1 MANKATAYMSIE
13 ELRDKYKVSDAMF
26 EGVKA
31 AKKWK
36 SGRQVEENEFTK
48 AVEDFKTAPIDGRK
62 EEAKG

>member
-1 MANKATAYMSIE
+1 MANKETAYMSIE
-13 ELRDKYKVSDAMF
+13 ELRDKYKVSDAVF

-36 SGRQVEENEFTK
+36 PGRQVEEDEFTK